1 MDVIPAIGKSWRKSF
16 FKRDLIGIIIILGL
30 GVMLTYNLVYVVNK
44 FNFENST
51 RSNLTKEINAID
63 GGYVRQVRF
72 NEENGKLII
81 RAVMRGPYEP
91 DKNKVAQM
99 ETTIEPNYLKIPNE
113 LRIRFVK
120 TEVITKEGK
129 IFTDQD

>member
-1 MDVIPAIGKSWRKSF
+1 M
-16 FKRDLIGIIIILGL
+16 
-30 GVMLTYNLVYVVNK
+30 
-44 FNFENST
+44 
-51 RSNLTKEINAID
+51 TKEINAID

-129 IFTDQD
+129 IFTDPDN